1 MRRPGAHLE
10 VERLLQQAAVRCP
23 EGGEF
28 EDEILK
34 RHSRGSL
41 V

>member
-1 MRRPGAHLE
+1 MGSAGADFE
-10 VERLLQQAAVRCP
+10 IERLLQQAAVRGP

-34 RHSRGSL
+34 RHAGS
-41 V
+41 